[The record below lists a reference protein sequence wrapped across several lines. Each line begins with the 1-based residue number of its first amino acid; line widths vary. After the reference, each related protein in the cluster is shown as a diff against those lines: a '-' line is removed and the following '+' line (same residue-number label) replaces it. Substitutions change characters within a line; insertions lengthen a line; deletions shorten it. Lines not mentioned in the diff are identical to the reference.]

1 MARINANR
9 PRVSAPRLITTTPSQ
24 ARAGDQLGAAVGT
37 VLGGIERVAA
47 ERKREADIERARA
60 DRIATARAE
69 SAFMLEIGRS
79 MDTAAADYDGS
90 APGFAESQEE
100 IYDAAAAS
108 ALDAA
113 PDSIRPELEARF
125 AGTLRARHIL
135 SAAEVERAA
144 AGRYVYQGF
153 LGHVDA
159 TANAVTGEP
168 GYFPDALATIE
179 DAVAALPEA
188 LQPRARAEAIDQ
200 VSRSYAEARL
210 NSDPRGF
217 MAEMDSGELDPVFS
231 AEVRRS
237 YASQAQNEIE
247 RQDRAARIEASQAA
261 ASEARVLGRMLDDAE
276 AASEQGFSPQ
286 VSFAAIGAR
295 AAAIGGSEGA
305 DLARRADEAAQLA
318 VMTEDLRLRPPAEIA
333 ALLDEER
340 GRLRDGASGFE
351 ARRVETAEQ
360 VLTNMRRALNSDP
373 VSYARRTGL
382 GNIPDLDLSSPEGLG
397 ASLAV
402 RAARAQTVADHYGV
416 ERKIF
421 TRDERTALSEAIA
434 RGDLDRLT
442 AAQTIVSS
450 LGPDAPA
457 ALAEIAPDEPLLAR
471 VGGLMSVEAE
481 TAARDLAAGYEMR
494 KDNAFSS
501 RLPSAGL
508 VQSAG
513 SGLVGD
519 LPSRLP
525 ESMMSLFDEAAAIY
539 EARAF
544 RQGLVRAGD
553 TSWPIG
559 GQAVYEQA
567 LHEAAGAIYQNG
579 TRYGGLVEHRG
590 ETVIAPNWLAEDRL
604 DDALRAIAGGEV
616 GPRVF
621 MTNDRGQALPMEVLE
636 RARLQWLGDQRYLV
650 VVGRDG
656 GVASKEDGTVLEL
669 DLSNYR
675 RHLERAYPEW
685 TR

>member
-1 MARINANR
+1 MARINAGR
-9 PRVSAPRLITTTPSQ
+9 PQTRAPRLISTTPGAPT
-24 ARAGDQLGAAVGT
+24 ARNMLAPVGDA
-37 VLGGIERVAA
+37 IERVAA

-108 ALDAA
+108 ALEAA

-295 AAAIGGSEGA
+295 AAAIGGGEGA

-318 VMTEDLRLRPPAEIA
+318 VMTEDLRLLPPAELA
-333 ALLDEER
+333 ARLDEER

-360 VLTNMRRALNSDP
+360 VLTNMRSALNSDP

-382 GNIPDLDLSSPEGLG
+382 GNVPDLDLSSAQGLG

-402 RAARAQTVADHYGV
+402 RASRAQAVADHYGV

-457 ALAEIAPDEPLLAR
+457 ALAEIAPDEPLLAS
-471 VGGLMSVEAE
+471 VGGLMSAGAE
-481 TAARDLAAGYEMR
+481 TAARDLASGYQLR
-494 KDNAFSS
+494 RADGFVS
-501 RLPSAGL
+501 RLPRAAAMQAGANL
-508 VQSAG
+508 M
-513 SGLVGD
+513 GD
-519 LPSRLP
+519 LAARLP
-525 ESMMSLFDEAAAIY
+525 ETSLELADAAGAIY
-539 EARAF
+539 EARAM
-544 RQGLVRAGD
+544 RQGLVSEGEGFPR
-553 TSWPIG
+553 G
-559 GQAVYEQA
+559 GEDLYKRA
-567 LHEAAGAIYQNG
+567 LHEAAGAVYVNNQ
-579 TRYGGLVEHRG
+579 RYGGLVEHRG
-590 ETVIAPNWLAEDRL
+590 GTVIAPNWLAEDRM
-604 DDALRAIAGGEV
+604 DDALRAIAGGEI
-616 GPRVF
+616 GPRA
-621 MTNDRGQALPMEVLE
+621 MMADAGGRPLSMDVLE
-636 RARLQWLGDQRYLV
+636 RARLQSIGDQRYLV
-650 VVGRDG
+650 ITGRDG
-656 GVASKEDGTVLEL
+656 GAALTDEGAPFVL
-669 DLSNYR
+669 DLSSYR
-675 RHLERAYPEW
+675 RGLSRAYPEW
-685 TR
+685 VR